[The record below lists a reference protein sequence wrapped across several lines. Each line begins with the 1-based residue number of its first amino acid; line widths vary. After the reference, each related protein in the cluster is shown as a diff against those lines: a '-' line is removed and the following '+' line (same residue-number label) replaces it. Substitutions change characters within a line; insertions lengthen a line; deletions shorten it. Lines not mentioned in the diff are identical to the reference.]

1 MKIFELPISTEINRT
16 VPKNSF
22 DSYASAKHR
31 KRFTELIEK
40 IRWVNKLSLHTVNL
54 AGKDVHEIQVF
65 YVELRRKEDI
75 ADLLDLIDKSIPYNL
90 IFVVHF
96 DDSYFIRAAAKHP
109 HPTNENIAVVDWVFQ
124 SEWIKGTSRFKLN
137 LKTSLDFVWADFCK
151 QLSGKLSERMAIDTL
166 VSYEQ
171 KVSALKKA
179 IDRLETL
186 LKQSKQFNHKV
197 EINMELQSKRLELE
211 KLEAELR

>member
-22 DSYASAKHR
+22 DSYASSRHR

-40 IRWVNKLSLHTVNL
+40 IRWANKLSLYTVNL

-75 ADLLDLIDKSIPYNL
+75 ADLLDLMDKSIPYNL

-96 DDSYFIRAAAKHP
+96 DGSYLIRAAAKHP

-124 SEWIKGTSRFKLN
+124 SEWITGTSPFKLN

-151 QLSGKLSERMAIDTL
+151 QLSGRLSEKMSMDTL

-171 KVSALKKA
+171 RVSVLKMS
-179 IDRLETL
+179 IERLETS
-186 LKQSKQFNHKV
+186 LKQSRQFNNKV
-197 EINMELQSKRLELE
+197 EINLELQSKRLELE